1 MIRKAL
7 DAEFTAKPIKV
18 LSAFQRDNLHGMIYV
33 EGGSAKDVKDATDG
47 LYGVFKQPPVLV
59 PIEEMPALLLV
70 KKKVSVLTPGTW
82 VRIKRGKYQGDLAQ
96 VIDVS
101 ENGEEAGLKFIPRID
116 LTPRDEVVGPDGKKR
131 KKGIAVNIHT
141 RPPQR
146 FFNFDEVAKVWDRKL
161 ITKRGNAYVFGQDTY
176 RNGFIEKDIKTNALI
191 SEDVNPSLEEI
202 TMFAKQ
208 DGSDAADGS
217 IEANID
223 LSIIANAS
231 KKAAITVLQPGDH
244 VEVFEGEQSGVQGS
258 IESITNEIATLR
270 VEGFDLEGQKVEV
283 AAKSVRK
290 RFRIGDHVKVM
301 SGKNQ
306 DETGLVVSV
315 EDNIVTFVSD
325 MTNKEVCF
333 FFPFTSCS

>member
-1 MIRKAL
+1 MRKAI
-7 DAEFTAKPIKV
+7 DVEFTSKPMHI
-18 LSAFQRDNLHGMIYV
+18 LSAFQRDNLQGMIYV
-33 EGGSAKDVKDATDG
+33 EARSAKAVRESTDG
-47 LYGVFKQPPVLV
+47 MYGVFRQPPVLV

-70 KKKVSVLTPGTW
+70 KKKVAMLTPGSW
-82 VRIKRGKYQGDLAQ
+82 VRIKRGKYQADLAQ

-131 KKGIAVNIHT
+131 KKGVGVNIHT

-146 FFNFDEVAKVWDRKL
+146 FFNFEEVAKVWDRKL
-161 ITKRGNAYVFGQDTY
+161 ITKRGAAYVFGQDTY

-191 SEDVNPSLEEI
+191 TEDVNPTLEEI

-208 DGSDAADGS
+208 DGAGAEDGS

-223 LSIIANAS
+223 LSIIANAA
-231 KKAAITVLQPGDH
+231 KKAAISVLQPGDH

-258 IESITNEIATLR
+258 VESITNEIATLR
-270 VEGFDLEGQKVEV
+270 IEGFDLEGQRVEV
-283 AAKSVRK
+283 PAKSVRK
-290 RFRIGDHVKVM
+290 RFRVGDHVKVM
-301 SGKNQ
+301 NGKNQ

-325 MTNKEVCF
+325 MTNKEVSCF
-333 FFPFTSCS
+333 MH

>member
-1 MIRKAL
+1 
-7 DAEFTAKPIKV
+7 
-18 LSAFQRDNLHGMIYV
+18 
-33 EGGSAKDVKDATDG
+33 
-47 LYGVFKQPPVLV
+47 
-59 PIEEMPALLLV
+59 MPALLLV
-70 KKKVSVLTPGTW
+70 KKKVSILTPGTW

-131 KKGIAVNIHT
+131 KKGTAVNIHT

-146 FFNFDEVAKVWDRKL
+146 FFNFEEVAKVWDRKL

-191 SEDVNPSLEEI
+191 TEDVNPSLEEI

-208 DGSDAADGS
+208 DGSETADGS

-223 LSIIANAS
+223 LSIIANAA

-258 IESITNEIATLR
+258 VESITNDIATLR
-270 VEGFDLEGQKVEV
+270 VEGFDLEGQRVEV
-283 AAKSVRK
+283 PAKSVRK

-325 MTNKEVCF
+325 MTNKEVLALNLFQLSICSWSF
-333 FFPFTSCS
+333 RYPCSPKTSVKQLRLAQVLTSSVITSCMTWSNWSEYNLDRTTSSQLTFG